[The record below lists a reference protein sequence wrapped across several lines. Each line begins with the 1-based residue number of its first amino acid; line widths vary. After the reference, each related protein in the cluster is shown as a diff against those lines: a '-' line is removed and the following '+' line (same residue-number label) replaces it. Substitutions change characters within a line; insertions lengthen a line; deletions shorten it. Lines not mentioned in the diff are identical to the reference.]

1 MNLKTN
7 WKSYI
12 ENLRKREIEIIL
24 PYLKS
29 RNISNG
35 LEMGAGS
42 GYQSRLLTNYI
53 KNLYCTEL
61 NDERLNM
68 ERANGIKYIIAD
80 AEIIDK
86 YFKHEYFDFI
96 FSSNL
101 FEHLP
106 FPQKAIKGMQKVL
119 KTDGI
124 AIHIIPSPFNAI
136 VRLLLWY
143 PNLAISIL
151 TYIFSSPKKS
161 SIKVKKIGNNS
172 KLNRKTSKLAR
183 FIIPQPHGVSSNII
197 KEIGYW
203 RKKNW
208 MRLFNK
214 NGLKVNKVLKGPV
227 SSGYGFGFN
236 YIRNILENSGLT
248 CEYIYIMG
256 KEKNHV

>member
-1 MNLKTN
+1 MKLKTN

-24 PYLKS
+24 PYLKN
-29 RNISNG
+29 RKIQNG

-42 GYQSRLLTNYI
+42 GYQSRLLTKYVD
-53 KNLYCTEL
+53 NLYCTEL
-61 NDERLNM
+61 NDQRLIKKHVD
-68 ERANGIKYIIAD
+68 GINYIVAD
-80 AEIIDK
+80 AEIIDS
-86 YFKHEYFDFI
+86 YFKTEYFDFV

-106 FPQKAIKGMQKVL
+106 SPEKAIKGMQKVL

-136 VRLLLWY
+136 LRLILWY
-143 PNLAISIL
+143 PDLAVSIL
-151 TYIFSSPKKS
+151 IYIFSQKKTS
-161 SIKVKKIGNNS
+161 NKVKKVGNNPKLDQKPS
-172 KLNRKTSKLAR
+172 KLTR
-183 FIIPQPHGVSSNII
+183 FIFPQPHGVSSNII
-197 KEIGYW
+197 KEIFYW
-203 RKKNW
+203 RKNYWIK
-208 MRLFNK
+208 LFNK
-214 NGLKVNKVLKGPV
+214 NGLKVEKVMKGPV